1 MATPTPIPLI
11 TLKEE
16 DHDMEEKPTVPPIGL
31 VPVAIAPPP
40 LQTTPLVPSP
50 PPPPPSRRSS
60 TKDRH
65 TKVEGRGRRIRMPAT
80 CAARVFQ
87 LTRELGHKSD
97 GETIRWLLEQAEPS
111 IIAATGTGT
120 IPAIAMSV
128 NGTLKIPTTSST
140 AAIAPTDEGH
150 STRKRKRATNSEFV
164 DINTI
169 NNKTSDTNNIP
180 TTANPAIISTN
191 SSMSA
196 PLMSTV
202 PTPAHALVPLITMWA
217 IPAAAPNAN
226 ASPTFFII
234 PQAAQNGP
242 QLVNISSAAGPVS
255 AVFAAVQP
263 GGANIALTTAAA
275 QVNLQSLPSPSGTS
289 CSTVVEKSQHR
300 LRC

>member
-1 MATPTPIPLI
+1 MSTATSIPLI

-16 DHDMEEKPTVPPIGL
+16 DHDMEEKPTFSPIGL
-31 VPVAIAPPP
+31 APTPSQTLQSPAPAVALPP
-40 LQTTPLVPSP
+40 
-50 PPPPPSRRSS
+50 RRSS

-65 TKVEGRGRRIRMPAT
+65 TKVEGRGRRIRMPAS

-128 NGTLKIPTTSST
+128 NGALKIPTTSST
-140 AAIAPTDEGH
+140 AATAAEDDGDQTD
-150 STRKRKRATNSEFV
+150 RKRKCPTNSEFV
-164 DINTI
+164 DVKSLS
-169 NNKTSDTNNIP
+169 NKISDTNNSL

-191 SSMSA
+191 STISA
-196 PLMSTV
+196 PLLSTV
-202 PTPAHALVPLITMWA
+202 PTPAHALVPMITMWA
-217 IPAAAPNAN
+217 IPAAPPNAN
-226 ASPTFFII
+226 ASPTFLII

-242 QLVNISSAAGPVS
+242 PLVNISAAAGPIA

-263 GGANIALTTAAA
+263 GGPSIAQQPPVAE
-275 QVNLQSLPSPSGTS
+275 VNLQSLPSSRPAS
-289 CSTVVEKSQHR
+289 CTTVIEKSQLR